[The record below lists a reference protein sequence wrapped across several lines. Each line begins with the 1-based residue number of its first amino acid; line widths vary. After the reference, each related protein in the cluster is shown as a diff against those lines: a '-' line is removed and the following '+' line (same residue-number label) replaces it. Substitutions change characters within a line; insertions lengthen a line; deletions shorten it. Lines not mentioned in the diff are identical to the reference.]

1 MYFGFLL
8 KNIGTSVIFT
18 PFQTL
23 IEHIPIINDIRKP
36 ISEINPK
43 E

>member
-23 IEHIPIINDIRKP
+23 IEHIPIINDIRKR
-36 ISEINPK
+36 IFKTKPK